1 MTTEEKQALFAKLPE
16 ILQGASIGQ
25 LNMIV
30 EGGAKVVYQE
40 QHFQGDQKPVNSDA
54 NQKPAKEAI
63 MDYLWR
69 LKPVIREQYLSVYGE
84 IWDGILELNE
94 VKMQIYQKGKQRDTT
109 FNRNLLAQIIHQ
121 VSDRLYLPT
130 ANTVKMAEYLEPEKG
145 MEHPVRQ
152 KLGESPE
159 KPIKKA
165 VDEYMKSKI

>member
-1 MTTEEKQALFAKLPE
+1 MTTEEKQALFAKLPG
-16 ILQGASIGQ
+16 ILQGANIGQ

-30 EGGAKVVYQE
+30 ESGAKVVYQE
-40 QHFQGDQKPVNSDA
+40 QHFQGEQKPANSDA
-54 NQKPAKEAI
+54 NQKPGKEAI
-63 MDYLWR
+63 MEYLWR
-69 LKPVIREQYLSVYGE
+69 LKPVVREQYLSVYGE
-84 IWDGILELNE
+84 IWDGILELHE
-94 VKMQIYQKGKQRDTT
+94 VKMQIYQKGKQQDTT

-165 VDEYMKSKI
+165 VDEYMKDKI

>member
-1 MTTEEKQALFAKLPE
+1 MSTELKQAFLSKLPE
-16 ILQGASIGQ
+16 ILKGASIGQ
-25 LNMIV
+25 LNMFI
-30 EGGAKVVYQE
+30 ESGAKAVYQE
-40 QHFQGDQKPVNSDA
+40 QHYHNDQKPVTPDA
-54 NQKPAKEAI
+54 NQKQGKEAI

-69 LKPVIREQYLSVYGE
+69 LKPVVKEQYISVYAE
-84 IWDGILELNE
+84 IWDGILELQE
-94 VKMQIYQKGKQRDTT
+94 VKMQIYQKGKQQDTT

-121 VSDRLYLPT
+121 VGDRIYLPT

-145 MEHPVRQ
+145 IEHPVRQ

>member
-1 MTTEEKQALFAKLPE
+1 MTTEEKKALFESLPD
-16 ILQGASIGQ
+16 ILRGANIAQ

-30 EGGAKVVYQE
+30 ESGAKAVYQE
-40 QHFQGDQKPVNSDA
+40 QHFQSDRKPTNSDTGLK
-54 NQKPAKEAI
+54 QGKEAI

-69 LKPVIREQYLSVYGE
+69 LKPVVREQYLAVYAE
-84 IWDGILELNE
+84 IWDGILELKE
-94 VKMQIYQKGKQRDTT
+94 VKMQIYQKGKQQNTT

-130 ANTVKMAEYLEPEKG
+130 ANTVNMAEYLEPEKG
-145 MEHPVRQ
+145 AEHSVRQ

>member
-16 ILQGASIGQ
+16 ILQGANIGQ

-30 EGGAKVVYQE
+30 ESGAKVVYQE
-40 QHFQGDQKPVNSDA
+40 QHFQGEQKPANSDA
-54 NQKPAKEAI
+54 N
-63 MDYLWR
+63 
-69 LKPVIREQYLSVYGE
+69 
-84 IWDGILELNE
+84 
-94 VKMQIYQKGKQRDTT
+94 
-109 FNRNLLAQIIHQ
+109 
-121 VSDRLYLPT
+121 LPT

-145 MEHPVRQ
+145 IEHPVRQ

>member
-1 MTTEEKQALFAKLPE
+1 MSTELKQAFLSKLPE
-16 ILQGASIGQ
+16 ILKGTSIGQ
-25 LNMIV
+25 LNMFI
-30 EGGAKVVYQE
+30 ESGAKAVYQE
-40 QHFQGDQKPVNSDA
+40 QHYHNDQKPVTPDA
-54 NQKPAKEAI
+54 NQKQGKEAI

-69 LKPVIREQYLSVYGE
+69 LKPVVKEQYISVYAE
-84 IWDGILELNE
+84 IWDGILELQE
-94 VKMQIYQKGKQRDTT
+94 VKMQIYQKGKQQDTT

-121 VSDRLYLPT
+121 VGDRIYLPT

-145 MEHPVRQ
+145 IEHPVRQ

>member
-54 NQKPAKEAI
+54 NQKPVKEAI

-69 LKPVIREQYLSVYGE
+69 LKPVIREQYLSVYDE
-84 IWDGILELNE
+84 IWDGILELHE

-145 MEHPVRQ
+145 MEHSVRQ

-159 KPIKKA
+159 KTNKKA